1 MTTNTVSPA
10 TASLLAAAGFP
21 QPAPAPGQWWG
32 DESGVV
38 LIFAE
43 MIMAPDIYWEDENG
57 DKQQIVGYTP
67 VVHHIADG
75 RPIVD
80 DYFDAR
86 DFRGFVYL
94 PTVGDILRE
103 LPNDTELMQT
113 HDKLGWIIIIRLNG
127 KKMDVTLKKDGS
139 EHEAAALAY
148 LELKKN

>member
-103 LPNDTELMQT
+103 LPQGITIAYRNTQYHIAGHK
-113 HDKLGWIIIIRLNG
+113 HDN
-127 KKMDVTLKKDGS
+127 
-139 EHEAAALAY
+139 EHEAAAMAY
-148 LELKKN
+148 VELKKN